1 MVTFTQCLVST
12 TRNREKKCIKVDMIY
27 FTYFSIRVLGLIIQ
41 IISDLISKIE
51 AIKMYC
57 DHKLKEFWFANFTS
71 KYCNSKGCP

>member
-51 AIKMYC
+51 AIKMY
-57 DHKLKEFWFANFTS
+57 
-71 KYCNSKGCP
+71 